1 MKLCE
6 IHREKKTVLMVS
18 TNTAIFS
25 LALVILPQGI
35 FFNKT
40 SAQAKEL
47 AFGTVWDVDHHTH
60 GWKARDKSQIRRGQL
75 ENSD

>member
-1 MKLCE
+1 MKLSE
-6 IHREKKTVLMVS
+6 IYREKKTVLMVS

-40 SAQAKEL
+40 LAQVKEL
-47 AFGTVWDVDHHTH
+47 AFWTMWDVDRHTH
-60 GWKARDKSQIRRGQL
+60 GWKA
-75 ENSD
+75 